1 MVNLTGLCRCHRSH
15 VCCHFQMFLH
25 DLLKQC
31 KKDSEVSEEQLI
43 TYADTMV
50 FRFVLFKFC
59 SQQEGKQCEKG
70 KRTGGGGGGG
80 KRRKAGVGG
89 GGYE

>member
-1 MVNLTGLCRCHRSH
+1 MINFICRCHCHRSH

-70 KRTGGGGGGG
+70 KRTGEGGGGSGG
-80 KRRKAGVGG
+80 RRGVVGG